1 MNAMFGKKKEPL
13 FGDHIEIKCEY
24 CANGREAGEA
34 CRLNLRPEADGTC
47 RRFAYDPLRRSPK
60 TFPPMRPHDAEEF
73 KL

>member
-1 MNAMFGKKKEPL
+1 MFGKKKEPL

-24 CANGREAGEA
+24 CANGRETGESDA
-34 CRLNLRPEADGTC
+34 CRLNLCPELDGTC
-47 RRFAYDPLRRSPK
+47 RRFTYDPLKRSPR